1 MNRYTHIT
9 IIDTVMDTLDIIL
22 DTLNIV
28 LDTLEQSLL
37 VILKKNKNMFISEQ
51 ISSDYNTFYKYYT
64 SGNPYYGCCCYHI
77 SFQIII
83 IIIMIIIIYIII
95 YLKSSIQTSSKDLH
109 SYHVLKISVIM
120 TE

>member
-37 VILKKNKNMFISEQ
+37 VFLKKNNNIMFISEQ

-64 SGNPYYGCCCYHI
+64 SGNQFTYVTCLIGTTH
-77 SFQIII
+77 
-83 IIIMIIIIYIII
+83 
-95 YLKSSIQTSSKDLH
+95 LGH
-109 SYHVLKISVIM
+109 
-120 TE
+120 